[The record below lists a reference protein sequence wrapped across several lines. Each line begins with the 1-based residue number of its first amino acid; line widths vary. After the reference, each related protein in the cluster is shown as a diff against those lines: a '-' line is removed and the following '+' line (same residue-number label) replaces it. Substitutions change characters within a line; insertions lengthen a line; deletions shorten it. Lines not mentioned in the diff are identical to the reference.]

1 MDLFVGEL
9 WTGLTAMG
17 IKHNLVSEL
26 AMAAHKNPHIAEL
39 HLKVQSS

>member
-1 MDLFVGEL
+1 MDLFVREL

-26 AMAAHKNPHIAEL
+26 AMAAYKNPHTAEL
-39 HLKVQSS
+39 HLQVQSS